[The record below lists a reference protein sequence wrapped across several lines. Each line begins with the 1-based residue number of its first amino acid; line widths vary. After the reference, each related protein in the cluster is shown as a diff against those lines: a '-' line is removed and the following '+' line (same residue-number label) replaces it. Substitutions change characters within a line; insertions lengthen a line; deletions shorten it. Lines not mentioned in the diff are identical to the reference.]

1 MAAVMNF
8 AREETDPLTLPEGPR
23 GPWAQGGKQHANPV
37 EAVPVILWERPA
49 KPAGWS
55 AMWEVLP
62 PPPPPPPGE
71 DGVWI
76 WVPEGEEAP
85 LGGLVPHEGA
95 FLPCAEVDEFPDLPG
110 APHDTFPQALS
121 EGRRLGGITEH
132 QAFPE
137 PTKVQV
143 PESDVRTSYP
153 PTSGLQDAKDAL
165 AATMPDGPPWPVGTS
180 PMSTLHW
187 LENVQV
193 PRNMTSGS
201 QKDFGTHVGAH
212 TGPSQVGGQM
222 GPSQMDFVS
231 QKGFGSQV
239 GGGHTGPSS
248 QVGGGQMDFGSHMG
262 PSSQVGGGHMDF
274 GSQKGFGSQVV
285 GGQMGPGSHMNFD
298 SQVSGGGGQSHAPT
312 NPMGPSSQ
320 MHGHS
325 GQMHPSQIQGR
336 SQIGQMRTGSQI
348 SNPGAGGPCGPPRPG
363 SQSGQANVST
373 EAPAQVWNPF
383 PSESPAHEPTEQ
395 AWNPWASGDGDGPF
409 WGSRS
414 ETPRRLIG
422 DVGAFNSDDWRS
434 RSALPSARS
443 IPMSARS
450 LQASS
455 RNIDWTPSAPNV
467 YGVDGDNFK
476 DQSLESTS
484 FWQVPPVMAA
494 PSGRSASACAPAPQ
508 PFGSQAVGSG
518 RGSFGVKQ
526 SSCSGSQALLTST
539 SDGLEV
545 TCAVNQRSQGLRSGG
560 APPFSGFAGASPRP
574 SHGCTA
580 AAWPMPGAAGL
591 GREAGGPLL
600 DVTAYQ
606 DLPIPGKPD
615 FDLLGPMRPAS
626 FNSRVQTWMNDPMLA
641 RRPVAQVAERNRH
654 AAPILLDVT
663 RGDRVYAPDD

>member
-110 APHDTFPQALS
+110 APHDTFPQVCAQALS

-212 TGPSQVGGQM
+212 TGPSQ
-222 GPSQMDFVS
+222 
-231 QKGFGSQV
+231 
-239 GGGHTGPSS
+239 
-248 QVGGGQMDFGSHMG
+248 
-262 PSSQVGGGHMDF
+262 
-274 GSQKGFGSQVV
+274 V

-508 PFGSQAVGSG
+508 PFGSQA
-518 RGSFGVKQ
+518 
-526 SSCSGSQALLTST
+526 
-539 SDGLEV
+539 
-545 TCAVNQRSQGLRSGG
+545 
-560 APPFSGFAGASPRP
+560 
-574 SHGCTA
+574 
-580 AAWPMPGAAGL
+580 
-591 GREAGGPLL
+591 
-600 DVTAYQ
+600 
-606 DLPIPGKPD
+606 
-615 FDLLGPMRPAS
+615 
-626 FNSRVQTWMNDPMLA
+626 
-641 RRPVAQVAERNRH
+641 
-654 AAPILLDVT
+654 
-663 RGDRVYAPDD
+663 